1 MKKYL
6 FLLLVPVIFIFAPT
20 KTDALSVGVYDDTGQ
35 EIARTEDIGANYNRL
50 LFCNANPNIITVNF
64 YFYNEYTFYTNY
76 EYEINISYQL
86 LKRNNTVND
95 LRNPSF
101 GFGGKYWPTLNINSY
116 SYGQFVQTDFCG
128 PSTTYSESVSYNA
141 SFVATGQGARGI
153 LSWNFL
159 NKGAYVGII
168 VNRVEITNLSDG
180 TGAII
185 NNSTSQIIQNQNTNQ
200 QQTNEKLDKIE
211 SSITSEDSPDLDG
224 LNNSVGW
231 LPAGPVDSILNLPL
245 SLFNNL
251 TSVLSGSCQS
261 ANLTLPF
268 VNKNI
273 VLPCISTLYEQ
284 IGIQSFLNWIG
295 AIVSALILY
304 NYFLKLYK
312 WVDDT
317 LTMRENTWNDWGG
330 V

>member
-6 FLLLVPVIFIFAPT
+6 FLLIVPVIFIFAPT
-20 KTDALSVGVYDDTGQ
+20 KTDALAVGVYDDTSK
-35 EIARTEDIGANYNRL
+35 EIARTEDIGANHNRL

-86 LKRNNTVND
+86 LKRNNTLND

-116 SYGQFVQTDFCG
+116 SYGQFLQTDFCG
-128 PSTTYSESVSYNA
+128 PATTYSETVSYNA
-141 SFVATGQGARGI
+141 SFVATGQGSRGI
-153 LSWNFL
+153 LSWNFF
-159 NKGAYVGII
+159 NSGAYVGII

-211 SSITSEDSPDLDG
+211 SSITSEDSPDLDAIEDT
-224 LNNSVGW
+224 SGW
-231 LPAGPVDSILNLPL
+231 LPPGPVDSILNLPFTFL
-245 SLFNNL
+245 NNL
-251 TSVLSGSCQS
+251 ISNLSKTCAPVSFS
-261 ANLTLPF
+261 IPF
-268 VNKNI
+268 VNQSFQ
-273 VLPCISTLYEQ
+273 LPCISTIYDS
-284 IGIQSFLNWIG
+284 IGITTFVNWVGLISG
-295 AIVSALILY
+295 TIILY
-304 NYFLKLYK
+304 YYLLSLYK
-312 WVDDT
+312 WVD
-317 LTMRENTWNDWGG
+317 NTIQLKDNNDWGG
-330 V
+330 I